1 MGDEVDAERFQ
12 FLRQAAGLI
21 EAGETRSSTGRV
33 KRLDEIRA
41 GVPAAAVSKD
51 VRAYSRQTGEQIE
64 AAQKA
69 AGVKTAAPTPAPEQ
83 KPAESPEER
92 MERLKAEQDEASLDA
107 MGARFAEFSAPKAVA
122 RPKVDPSK
130 AKALVDRIR
139 SNNFRK
145 GDS

>member
-1 MGDEVDAERFQ
+1 MDAERFQ
-12 FLRQAAGLI
+12 FLRKAAGLI

-69 AGVKTAAPTPAPEQ
+69 AGVKTAAPAPEQ

-122 RPKVDPSK
+122 RPKVDPAK